1 MKYNVN
7 KLRSWGLRY
16 LVCDPDGQI
25 WAMERAVR
33 GEHSWRFPDEWF
45 NPVPPPQWPEDAIR
59 WPKNGGPLQ
68 FDEALIEQYKDR
80 CRKYKM
86 IIRSTEH
93 EMRVP
98 ISDCPFNITWE
109 DEPFDLVA
117 NGIVPESDMKQ
128 WPDP

>member
-45 NPVPPPQWPEDAIR
+45 NPVPPPQWPEGAIR

-68 FDEALIEQYKDR
+68 FDEALIEQYKDQ

>member
-33 GEHSWRFPDEWF
+33 GEHSWRFHDEWF
-45 NPVPPPQWPEDAIR
+45 NPVPPPQWPEGAIR

-68 FDEALIEQYKDR
+68 FDEALIEQYKDQ

-93 EMRVP
+93 EMRMP